1 MACGDDAPRAAEAM
15 AVAIELLHC
24 ASLVHDDLP
33 CFDNADERR
42 GQAAVH
48 RAYGERL
55 AVLAGDALIVLA
67 FEALARGAAAAPA
80 RLVPLLATLTRAV
93 GAPHGIAAGQALECE
108 PRVLLSDYQRAK
120 TGALFVAATVGG
132 AESAG
137 ADPAPWRALG
147 DRLGEAYQVADDI
160 RDVLGDRAML
170 GKPSGRDAELGRPSA
185 AEALG
190 LDGAIRH
197 FDDLI
202 ERALASIPTCRG
214 AEQFRA
220 LLEHEAERLLPA
232 ELTSLAA

>member
-1 MACGDDAPRAAEAM
+1 
-15 AVAIELLHC
+15 
-24 ASLVHDDLP
+24 
-33 CFDNADERR
+33 
-42 GQAAVH
+42 
-48 RAYGERL
+48 
-55 AVLAGDALIVLA
+55 
-67 FEALARGAAAAPA
+67 
-80 RLVPLLATLTRAV
+80 VPLLATLTRAV